1 VNVPS
6 DGNYYLTSF
15 CDQTTACGTPCGTCN
30 WAYSTSAGRFGCN
43 SQLKCC
49 QGSKCT
55 TLKVIDSGPGCRIEN
70 LANMPIID
78 ASYSTC
84 KYFTGSTSC
93 GYSDKI
99 KIHCTKLSLLAHVPD
114 ALLGPCAPTKLL
126 AAQQGIP
133 LCPP

>member
-1 VNVPS
+1 M
-6 DGNYYLTSF
+6 TSF
-15 CDQTTACGTPCGTCN
+15 CDQQTACGTPCGNCN

-55 TLKVIDSGPGCRIEN
+55 TLKVIDSGPGCRIERA
-70 LANMPIID
+70 ANMPIID

-84 KYFTGSTSC
+84 KFFTGSTSC

-99 KIHCTKLSLLAHVPD
+99 HVNCVKLADDVRVPD
-114 ALLGPCAPTKLL
+114 ELLGPCATTRLQSKIEH
-126 AAQQGIP
+126 IP
-133 LCPP
+133 MCP